1 MSTRIGLGTNRLANT
16 PENVAFLR
24 DAVRRSVSLAML
36 GLTAVL
42 LTLGSGAMVAAG
54 VGMWNAPPCCHM
66 AVQK

>member
-1 MSTRIGLGTNRLANT
+1 MDGTAPAAVALLAD
-16 PENVAFLR
+16 AFLKE
-24 DAVRRSVSLAML
+24 AVRRSVSLAVL

-66 AVQK
+66 DVRK